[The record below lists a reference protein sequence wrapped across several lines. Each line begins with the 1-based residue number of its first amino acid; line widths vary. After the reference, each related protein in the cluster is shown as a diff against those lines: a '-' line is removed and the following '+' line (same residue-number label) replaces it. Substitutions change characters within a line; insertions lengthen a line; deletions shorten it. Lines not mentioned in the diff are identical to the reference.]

1 VHFIFK
7 HSLVIRSG
15 FIAAFPNEDG
25 VLTPWE
31 AGVLTPASQSTT
43 WEFTNPLRDLAYM
56 PGRENAIP
64 ARLLALVGHLVGG
77 LATTEAALA
86 AELPAATNRAAVL
99 GEYNGDAHVADM
111 QQQTLGT
118 TPSSVLALS
127 LSKALAIAPHIDDG
141 ARDATTTNA
150 DTNTDR
156 SPSPSPRKKKDRK
169 NHKKKD
175 PTVSET
181 MCFMDCDGTSE
192 APWIFCG
199 EGYYIRLGTTPT
211 VILIDGSVQY
221 HGASLSSFLHP
232 YLSASPNCVRGS
244 CCPQALHFMTTRMAA
259 SARRWSRSPPLSLRS
274 MAACAAPRTRG
285 SFEWRG

>member
-1 VHFIFK
+1 
-7 HSLVIRSG
+7 
-15 FIAAFPNEDG
+15 
-25 VLTPWE
+25 
-31 AGVLTPASQSTT
+31 
-43 WEFTNPLRDLAYM
+43 
-56 PGRENAIP
+56 
-64 ARLLALVGHLVGG
+64 
-77 LATTEAALA
+77 
-86 AELPAATNRAAVL
+86 
-99 GEYNGDAHVADM
+99 M

-274 MAACAAPRTRG
+274 MAACVAPRTRG